1 MGELTMKKLFIDEQT
16 KELVIENQHGYFEI
30 PIKGDVSELLKNEEV
45 IKLLN
50 MVEIGR
56 YSLKAC

>member
-1 MGELTMKKLFIDEQT
+1 MKKVFIDEQT

-30 PIKGDVSELLKNEEV
+30 PVRGDVSELLKIEEV

-56 YSLKAC
+56 DSFKAC